1 MCEREKG
8 KGGVRREITIESEK
22 GGVKEDQKA
31 LKKYEM
37 KSVG

>member
-1 MCEREKG
+1 MRG
-8 KGGVRREITIESEK
+8 RRGITIESEK
-22 GGVKEDQKA
+22 GGEKEDQKT